1 MSERRT
7 FFADV
12 LLPVPI
18 HQVFTYRVP
27 FELNDSLA
35 FGLRVIVPFGKSK
48 LVTGIVTEI
57 HERIPEVY
65 QAKYIEYVLDEY
77 PIITKK
83 QFQFWSWISQYY
95 MAPLGDVMNAS
106 LPANFKLSSES
117 KIVLHP
123 DFENNQSLDEREQV
137 IVDSLHANEQMDL
150 KEISALLGIKTI
162 QPLIKKLIDKKVVL
176 SMEALN
182 ERFTPK
188 TVLCYTLTE
197 TFLDDTLLTS
207 FISGLE
213 RKSSAA
219 KQIEALL
226 MVMREG
232 NYPNNNIQPVVK
244 KTLLDNGISLSAL
257 QTLEKNG
264 VLESLRIEVSRL
276 KGFGQDVKEK
286 KELTQAQKDA
296 LQKVKESQEK
306 NIVTLLHG
314 VTGSGKTELYVELIE
329 EQLAKGKQ
337 VLFLIPE
344 IALTTQLIDRLSAYF
359 GEQIGVYH
367 SKFNQN
373 ERVEIWNT
381 VLANDPT
388 KFRLIIGAR
397 SSIFLPFQELGLI
410 IVDEEHE
417 NTFKQ
422 TDPSPRYNARDAS
435 IVLAHIHNAKVLLGT
450 ATPSIESYFNAKS
463 GKYGLVELSERYLG
477 LQMPEILC
485 ANLRLE
491 KKNQS
496 MQSHFSGLLLGNI
509 QEALARDEQVILFQN
524 RRGYT
529 PMWSCEVCAWTP
541 RCKNCDVSLTYH
553 KQTNSLK
560 CHYCS
565 HISPPVGSCAACGS
579 NRLKMVGFGTEKIED
594 ELSLLLPNVVIQRLD
609 LDSTRSK
616 NAYETILNEF
626 ENRQIHVL
634 VGTQMITK
642 GLDFDNVGLVG
653 VLDADMLLNRPDY
666 RAFERAFQLMV
677 QVAGRAGRK
686 NKKGKVIIQT
696 SNPDHWVLERVKEHD
711 FKGFYETEIQER
723 KLFFYPPYYKI
734 IDLTLRNT
742 DELKL
747 NAASQNLVDKLRPV
761 FKERVIGPEF
771 PLIKRI
777 QNFYIK
783 EIKIKIEKDA
793 PERKVKQKIQEI
805 IDLFYAEPSNKSTR
819 LSIDVDSY

>member
-1 MSERRT
+1 MSERKT
-7 FFADV
+7 FFADI

-18 HQVFTYRVP
+18 HQVFTYRIP
-27 FELNDSLA
+27 FELNDQLQ
-35 FGLRVIVPFGKSK
+35 FGVRVIVPFGRSK
-48 LVTGIVTEI
+48 LLTGIVIEI
-57 HERIPEVY
+57 HERIPEAY
-65 QAKYIEYVLDEY
+65 QAKFIEHVLDEF
-77 PIITKK
+77 PIVTAK
-83 QFQFWSWISQYY
+83 QFQFWKWISSYY

-117 KIVLHP
+117 KVVLHP
-123 DFENNQSLDEREQV
+123 DFENDQQLDEREQI
-137 IVDSLHANEQMDL
+137 IVDSLHANDQMDL
-150 KEISALLGIKTI
+150 KELSAVLGIKTI
-162 QPLIKKLIDKKVVL
+162 QPVIKKMIEKRIIL
-176 SMEALN
+176 SIEALN

-188 TVLCYTLTE
+188 SIVCYTLTD
-197 TFLDDTLLTS
+197 TFTDNELLTS

-213 RKSSAA
+213 SKASSRK
-219 KQIEALL
+219 QLEALL
-226 MVMREG
+226 TVLSDGKYQG
-232 NYPNNNIQPVVK
+232 NSMQPVARKELVEK
-244 KTLLDNGISLSAL
+244 GVSLSAL
-257 QTLEKNG
+257 QTLERNG
-264 VLESLRIEVSRL
+264 ILETQRIEVSRL
-276 KGFGQDVKEK
+276 NAANFELKEK
-286 KELTQAQKDA
+286 KSLTPAQQKA
-296 LQKVKESQEK
+296 LEEVRECQKTH
-306 NIVTLLHG
+306 IVTLLHG

-329 EQLAKGKQ
+329 EQLTQGKQ

-344 IALTTQLIDRLSAYF
+344 IALTTQLIERLSAYF

-381 VLANDPT
+381 VLANDPN

-397 SSIFLPFQELGLI
+397 SSVFLPYQDLGLI

-422 TDPSPRYNARDAS
+422 MDPSPRYNARDAA
-435 IVLAHIHNAKVLLGT
+435 IVLGHLHKAKVLLGT
-450 ATPSIESYFNAKS
+450 ATPSIESYTNALD

-477 LQMPEILC
+477 LQMPEIFC
-485 ANLRLE
+485 ANIRTE
-491 KKNQS
+491 KKNKS
-496 MQSHFSGLLLGNI
+496 MHSHFSSQLMDGIN
-509 QEALARDEQVILFQN
+509 EALNAGEQVILFQN

-541 RCKNCDVSLTYH
+541 RCKNCDVSMTYH
-553 KQTNSLK
+553 KHTNSLK
-560 CHYCS
+560 CHYCG
-565 HISPPVGSCAACGS
+565 HISAPVGSCGACGS

-594 ELSLLLPNVVIQRLD
+594 ELSLFLPNTVIKRLD

-616 NAYETILNEF
+616 NAYETIIHDF
-626 ENRQIHVL
+626 ENRQIHIL

-653 VLDADMLLNRPDY
+653 ILDADMLLNRPDY

-696 SNPDHWVLERVKEHD
+696 SNPDQWVLGRVMEHD

-723 KLFFYPPYYKI
+723 KLFFYPPYYKMI
-734 IDLTLRNT
+734 HLTLRNT
-742 DELKL
+742 DERKL
-747 NAASQNLVDKLRPV
+747 NAAAQNLTDKLRLV
-761 FKERVIGPEF
+761 FKERVVGPEF

-777 QNFYIK
+777 QNFFIK

-793 PERKVKQKIQEI
+793 SDRKVKEKIQEM
-805 IDLFYAEPSNKSTR
+805 IDLFYAEADNKSSR
-819 LSIDVDSY
+819 LSIDVDPY

>member
-1 MSERRT
+1 MSERKT
-7 FFADV
+7 FFADI

-18 HQVFTYRVP
+18 HQVFTYRIP
-27 FELNDSLA
+27 FELNDQLQ
-35 FGLRVIVPFGKSK
+35 FGVRVIVPFGRSK
-48 LVTGIVTEI
+48 LLTGIVTEI
-57 HERIPEVY
+57 HERVPEAY
-65 QAKYIEYVLDEY
+65 QAKFIEHVLDEF
-77 PIITKK
+77 PIVTAK
-83 QFQFWSWISQYY
+83 QFQFWKWISSYY

-117 KIVLHP
+117 KVVLHP
-123 DFENNQSLDEREQV
+123 DFENDQQLDEREQI
-137 IVDSLHANEQMDL
+137 IVDSLHTNDQMDL
-150 KEISALLGIKTI
+150 KELSAVLGIKTI
-162 QPLIKKLIDKKVVL
+162 QPVIKKMIEKRIIL
-176 SMEALN
+176 SIEALN

-188 TVLCYTLTE
+188 SIVCYTLTD
-197 TFLDDTLLTS
+197 TFADNELLTS

-213 RKSSAA
+213 SKASSRK
-219 KQIEALL
+219 QLEALL
-226 MVMREG
+226 TVLSDGKYQG
-232 NYPNNNIQPVVK
+232 NSMQPVARKELVEK
-244 KTLLDNGISLSAL
+244 GVSLSAL
-257 QTLEKNG
+257 QTLERNG
-264 VLESLRIEVSRL
+264 ILETQRIEVSRL
-276 KGFGQDVKEK
+276 NAANFELKEK
-286 KELTQAQKDA
+286 KSLTPAQQKA
-296 LQKVKESQEK
+296 LEEVRECQKTH
-306 NIVTLLHG
+306 IVTLLHG

-329 EQLAKGKQ
+329 EQLTQGKQ

-344 IALTTQLIDRLSAYF
+344 IALTTQLIERLSAYF

-381 VLANDPT
+381 VLANDPN

-397 SSIFLPFQELGLI
+397 SSVFLPYQELGLI

-422 TDPSPRYNARDAS
+422 MDPSPRYNARDAA
-435 IVLAHIHNAKVLLGT
+435 IVLGHLHKAKVLLGT
-450 ATPSIESYFNAKS
+450 ATPSIESYTNALD

-477 LQMPEILC
+477 LQMPEIFC
-485 ANLRLE
+485 ANIRTE
-491 KKNQS
+491 KKNKS
-496 MQSHFSGLLLGNI
+496 MHSHFSSQLMDGIN
-509 QEALARDEQVILFQN
+509 EALNAGEQVILFQN

-541 RCKNCDVSLTYH
+541 RCKNCDVSMTYH
-553 KQTNSLK
+553 KHTNSLK
-560 CHYCS
+560 CHYCG
-565 HISPPVGSCAACGS
+565 HISAPVGSCGACGS

-594 ELSLLLPNVVIQRLD
+594 ELSLFLPNTVIKRLD

-616 NAYETILNEF
+616 NAYETIIHDF
-626 ENRQIHVL
+626 ENRQIHIL

-653 VLDADMLLNRPDY
+653 ILDADMLLNRPDY

-696 SNPDHWVLERVKEHD
+696 SNPDQWVLGRVMEHD

-723 KLFFYPPYYKI
+723 KLFFYPPYYKMI
-734 IDLTLRNT
+734 HLTLRNT
-742 DELKL
+742 DERKL
-747 NAASQNLVDKLRPV
+747 NAAAQNLTDKLRLV
-761 FKERVIGPEF
+761 FKERVVGPEF

-777 QNFYIK
+777 QNFFIK

-793 PERKVKQKIQEI
+793 SDRKVKEKIQEM
-805 IDLFYAEPSNKSTR
+805 IDLFYAEADNKSSR
-819 LSIDVDSY
+819 LSIDVDPY

>member
-1 MSERRT
+1 MSERKT

-57 HERIPEVY
+57 HERIPEAY

-213 RKSSAA
+213 RKSSSA
-219 KQIEALL
+219 KQIDALL

-232 NYPNNNIQPVVK
+232 NYQNNQIQPVLK

-276 KGFGQDVKEK
+276 KGFSQDVKEK
-286 KELTQAQKDA
+286 KELTHAQKDA

-435 IVLAHIHNAKVLLGT
+435 IVLAHLHNAKVLLGT

-485 ANLRLE
+485 ANLRSE

-747 NAASQNLVDKLRPV
+747 NAAAQNLVDKLRPV

-793 PERKVKQKIQEI
+793 PERKVKEKIQEI

>member
-232 NYPNNNIQPVVK
+232 NYQNNNIQPVVK

-485 ANLRLE
+485 ANLRSE

-626 ENRQIHVL
+626 ENRQINIL

>member
-1 MSERRT
+1 MSERKT

-18 HQVFTYRVP
+18 HQVFTYRIP
-27 FELNDSLA
+27 FELNDELK
-35 FGLRVIVPFGKSK
+35 FGLRVVVPFGKSK
-48 LVTGIVTEI
+48 LVTGIVTEV
-57 HERIPEVY
+57 HERIPTAY
-65 QAKYIEYVLDEY
+65 QAKYIEYVLDEL

-95 MAPLGDVMNAS
+95 MSPLGDVMNAS

-123 DFENNQSLDEREQV
+123 DFENNLELDEREQLV
-137 IVDSLHANEQMDL
+137 VDSLHANDQMDL
-150 KEISALLGIKTI
+150 KQLSALLGIKTI
-162 QPLIKKLIDKKVVL
+162 QPLIKKMIDKRIVL
-176 SMEALN
+176 SFEALN
-182 ERFTPK
+182 ERFSPK

-197 TFLDDTLLTS
+197 TFLDGSLLAT
-207 FISGLE
+207 FLADLE
-213 RKSSAA
+213 RKSTA
-219 KQIEALL
+219 KKQVDALL
-226 MVMREG
+226 MLFIEG
-232 NYPNNNIQPVVK
+232 NYRGNQIQPVLK
-244 KTLLDNGISLSAL
+244 KTLIDQGVSLSAL

-264 VLESLRIEVSRL
+264 VIESVRIEVSRL
-276 KGFGQDVKEK
+276 KGFGQEVKEK
-286 KELTQAQKDA
+286 KSLTQAQLDA
-296 LQKVKESQEK
+296 LQKIKESQEK
-306 NIVTLLHG
+306 HIVTLLHG

-359 GEQIGVYH
+359 GDQIGVYH

-417 NTFKQ
+417 ITFKQ
-422 TDPSPRYNARDAS
+422 TDPSPRYNARDGS
-435 IVLAHIHNAKVLLGT
+435 IVLAHFHNAKVLLGT

-463 GKYGLVELSERYLG
+463 EKYGLVELSERYLG
-477 LQMPEILC
+477 MQMPEILC
-485 ANLRLE
+485 ANLRSE
-491 KKNQS
+491 KRNQS
-496 MQSHFSGLLLGNI
+496 MQSHFSGLLMENI
-509 QEALARDEQVILFQN
+509 KEALSRNEQVILFQN

-553 KQTNSLK
+553 KQTNTLK

-565 HISPPVGSCAACGS
+565 HITPPVGSCSACGS

-616 NAYETILNEF
+616 NAYETILTEF
-626 ENRQIHVL
+626 ENRQINIL

-711 FKGFYETEIQER
+711 FKGFYDTEIQER
-723 KLFFYPPYYKI
+723 QMFFYPPYYKI

-742 DELKL
+742 DEIKL
-747 NAASQNLVDKLRPV
+747 NSAAQNLVDKLRPV
-761 FKERVIGPEF
+761 FKERVVGPEF
-771 PLIKRI
+771 PIIKRI

-793 PERKVKQKIQEI
+793 PERKVKEKLQEI

>member
-1 MSERRT
+1 MSERKT

-57 HERIPEVY
+57 HERIPEAY

-213 RKSSAA
+213 RKSSSA
-219 KQIEALL
+219 KQIDALL

-232 NYPNNNIQPVVK
+232 NYQNNHIQPVLK

-286 KELTQAQKDA
+286 KELTQAQKVA
-296 LQKVKESQEK
+296 LQNVKESQEK

-435 IVLAHIHNAKVLLGT
+435 IVLAHLHNAKVLLGT

-485 ANLRLE
+485 ANLRSE

-594 ELSLLLPNVVIQRLD
+594 ELSLLLPDVVIQRLD

-616 NAYETILNEF
+616 NAYESILNEF
-626 ENRQIHVL
+626 ENRQINIL

-747 NAASQNLVDKLRPV
+747 NAAAQNLVDKLRPV

>member
-1 MSERRT
+1 MTERKT

-18 HQVFTYRVP
+18 HQVFTYRIP
-27 FELNDSLA
+27 FELNDSIS

-48 LVTGIVTEI
+48 LLTGIVTEV
-57 HERIPEVY
+57 HERIPEAY

-83 QFQFWSWISQYY
+83 QFQFWTWISNYY

-117 KIVLHP
+117 KIVIHP
-123 DFENNQSLDEREQV
+123 DFENNQMLDEREQL

-150 KEISALLGIKTI
+150 KELSALLGIKTI
-162 QPLIKKLIDKKVVL
+162 QPLIKKLIDKRIVL
-176 SMEALN
+176 SFEALN
-182 ERFTPK
+182 ERFSPK
-188 TVLCYTLTE
+188 TVLCYSLTE
-197 TFLDDTLLTS
+197 TFQDGSLLTS
-207 FISGLE
+207 FIADLE
-213 RKSSAA
+213 RKATA
-219 KQIEALL
+219 KKQVDALMML
-226 MVMREG
+226 LKEG
-232 NYPNNNIQPVVK
+232 NYRENVIQPVLK
-244 KTLLDNGISLSAL
+244 KTLVDLGVSLSAL

-264 VLESLRIEVSRL
+264 VIESMRLEVSRL
-276 KGFGQDVKEK
+276 KGFGQESKAK

-296 LQKVKESQEK
+296 LEKVKESQNK

-329 EQLAKGKQ
+329 EQLTKGMQ

-435 IVLAHIHNAKVLLGT
+435 IVLAHLHSAKVLLGT

-485 ANLRLE
+485 ANIRSE

-496 MQSHFSGLLLGNI
+496 MQSHFSGLLMESI
-509 QEALARDEQVILFQN
+509 KEALGRDEQVILFQN

-553 KQTNSLK
+553 KQTNTLK
-560 CHYCS
+560 CHYCG
-565 HISPPVGSCAACGS
+565 HISPPVGSCGACGS

-626 ENRQIHVL
+626 ENRQINIL

-686 NKKGKVIIQT
+686 NRKGKVIIQT

-742 DELKL
+742 DEFKL
-747 NAASQNLVDKLRPV
+747 NSAAQNLVDKLRPI
-761 FKERVIGPEF
+761 FKERIVGPEF
-771 PLIKRI
+771 PIIKRI

-793 PERKVKQKIQEI
+793 PEKKVKQKIQEI
-805 IDLFYAEPSNKSTR
+805 IDLFYSEPSNKSTR

>member
-1 MSERRT
+1 MSERKT
-7 FFADV
+7 FFADI

-18 HQVFTYRVP
+18 HQVFTYRIP
-27 FELNDSLA
+27 FELNNQLQ
-35 FGLRVIVPFGKSK
+35 FGVRVIVPFGRSK
-48 LVTGIVTEI
+48 LLTGIVTEI
-57 HERIPEVY
+57 HERVPEAY
-65 QAKYIEYVLDEY
+65 QAKFIEHVLDEF
-77 PIITKK
+77 PIVTTK
-83 QFQFWSWISQYY
+83 QFQFWKWISSYY

-117 KIVLHP
+117 KVVLHP
-123 DFENNQSLDEREQV
+123 DFENDQQLDEREQI
-137 IVDSLHANEQMDL
+137 IVDSLRTNDQMDL
-150 KEISALLGIKTI
+150 KELSAVLGIKTI
-162 QPLIKKLIDKKVVL
+162 QPVIKKMIEKRIIL
-176 SMEALN
+176 SIEALN

-188 TVLCYTLTE
+188 SIVCYNLTD
-197 TFLDDTLLTS
+197 TFTDNELLTS

-213 RKSSAA
+213 SKASSRK
-219 KQIEALL
+219 QLEALL
-226 MVMREG
+226 TVLSDGKYQG
-232 NYPNNNIQPVVK
+232 NSMTPVARKELVEK
-244 KTLLDNGISLSAL
+244 GVSLSAL
-257 QTLEKNG
+257 QTLERNG
-264 VLESLRIEVSRL
+264 IIETQRIEVSRL
-276 KGFGQDVKEK
+276 NAANFELKQK
-286 KELTQAQKDA
+286 KSLTPAQQKA
-296 LQKVKESQEK
+296 LEEVRECQKT

-329 EQLAKGKQ
+329 EQLANGKQ
-337 VLFLIPE
+337 ILYLIPE
-344 IALTTQLIDRLSAYF
+344 IALTTQLIERLSAYF

-381 VLANDPT
+381 VLANDPN

-397 SSIFLPFQELGLI
+397 SSVFLPYQELGLI

-422 TDPSPRYNARDAS
+422 MDPSPRYNARDAA
-435 IVLAHIHNAKVLLGT
+435 IVLGHLHKAKVLLGT
-450 ATPSIESYFNAKS
+450 ATPSIESYTNALD

-477 LQMPEILC
+477 LQMPEIFC
-485 ANLRLE
+485 ANIRTE
-491 KKNQS
+491 KKNKS
-496 MQSHFSGLLLGNI
+496 MHSHFSSQLMDVIN
-509 QEALARDEQVILFQN
+509 EALNAGEQVILFQN

-541 RCKNCDVSLTYH
+541 RCKNCDVSMTYH
-553 KQTNSLK
+553 KHTNSLK
-560 CHYCS
+560 CHYCG
-565 HISPPVGSCAACGS
+565 HISAPVGSCGACGS

-594 ELSLLLPNVVIQRLD
+594 ELSLFLPNTVIKRLD

-616 NAYETILNEF
+616 NAYETIIHDF
-626 ENRQIHVL
+626 ENRQIHIL

-653 VLDADMLLNRPDY
+653 ILDADMLLNRPDY

-696 SNPDHWVLERVKEHD
+696 SNPDQWVLGRVMEHD

-723 KLFFYPPYYKI
+723 KLFFYPPYYKMI
-734 IDLTLRNT
+734 HLTLRNT
-742 DELKL
+742 DERKL
-747 NAASQNLVDKLRPV
+747 NAAAQNLTDKLRLV
-761 FKERVIGPEF
+761 FKERVVGPEF

-777 QNFYIK
+777 QNFFIK

-793 PERKVKQKIQEI
+793 SDRKVKEKIQEM
-805 IDLFYAEPSNKSTR
+805 IDLFYAEADNKSSR
-819 LSIDVDSY
+819 LSIDVDPY

>member
-57 HERIPEVY
+57 HERIPEAY

-232 NYPNNNIQPVVK
+232 NYQNNNIQPVVK

>member
-1 MSERRT
+1 MSERKT

-57 HERIPEVY
+57 HERIPEAY

-213 RKSSAA
+213 RKSSSA

-232 NYPNNNIQPVVK
+232 NYQNNHIQPVLK
-244 KTLLDNGISLSAL
+244 KILLDNGISLSAL

-286 KELTQAQKDA
+286 KELTHAQKEA

-435 IVLAHIHNAKVLLGT
+435 IVLAHLHNAKVLLGT

-485 ANLRLE
+485 ANLRSE

-616 NAYETILNEF
+616 NAYESILNDF
-626 ENRQIHVL
+626 ENRQINIL

-747 NAASQNLVDKLRPV
+747 NAAAQNLVDKLRPV

-805 IDLFYAEPSNKSTR
+805 IDLFYAEPTNKSTR

>member
-1 MSERRT
+1 MSERKT

-18 HQVFTYRVP
+18 HQVFTYRIP
-27 FELNDSLA
+27 FELNDELK
-35 FGLRVIVPFGKSK
+35 FGLRVVVPFGKSK
-48 LVTGIVTEI
+48 LVTGIVTEV
-57 HERIPEVY
+57 HERIPTAY
-65 QAKYIEYVLDEY
+65 QAKYIEYVLDEL

-95 MAPLGDVMNAS
+95 MSPLGDVMNAS

-123 DFENNQSLDEREQV
+123 DFENNLELDEREQLV
-137 IVDSLHANEQMDL
+137 VDSLHANDQMDL
-150 KEISALLGIKTI
+150 KQLSALLGIKTI
-162 QPLIKKLIDKKVVL
+162 QPLIKKMIDKRIVL
-176 SMEALN
+176 SFEALN
-182 ERFTPK
+182 ERFSPK

-197 TFLDDTLLTS
+197 TFLDGSLLAT
-207 FISGLE
+207 FLADLE
-213 RKSSAA
+213 RKSTA
-219 KQIEALL
+219 KKQVDALL
-226 MVMREG
+226 MLFKEG
-232 NYPNNNIQPVVK
+232 NYRGNQIQPVLK
-244 KTLLDNGISLSAL
+244 KTLIDQGVSLSAL

-264 VLESLRIEVSRL
+264 VIESVRIEVSRL
-276 KGFGQDVKEK
+276 KGFGQEVKEK
-286 KELTQAQKDA
+286 KSLTQAQLDA
-296 LQKVKESQEK
+296 LQKIKESQEK
-306 NIVTLLHG
+306 HIVTLLHG

-359 GEQIGVYH
+359 GDQIGVYH

-435 IVLAHIHNAKVLLGT
+435 IVLAHLHNAKVLLGT

-463 GKYGLVELSERYLG
+463 EKYGLVELSERYLG
-477 LQMPEILC
+477 MQMPEILC
-485 ANLRLE
+485 ANLRSE
-491 KKNQS
+491 KRNQS
-496 MQSHFSGLLLGNI
+496 MQSHFSGLLMENI
-509 QEALARDEQVILFQN
+509 KEALSRNEQVILFQN

-553 KQTNSLK
+553 KQTNTLK

-565 HISPPVGSCAACGS
+565 HITPPVGSCGACGS

-594 ELSLLLPNVVIQRLD
+594 ELSLLLPNVIIQRLD

-616 NAYETILNEF
+616 NAYETILTEF
-626 ENRQIHVL
+626 ENRQINIL

-711 FKGFYETEIQER
+711 FKGFYDTEIQER
-723 KLFFYPPYYKI
+723 QMFFYPPYYKI
-734 IDLTLRNT
+734 IDLTLRNI
-742 DELKL
+742 DEIKL
-747 NAASQNLVDKLRPV
+747 NSAAQNLVDKLRPV
-761 FKERVIGPEF
+761 FKERVVGPEF
-771 PLIKRI
+771 PIIKRI

-793 PERKVKQKIQEI
+793 PERKVKEKLQEI

>member
-1 MSERRT
+1 MTERKT

-18 HQVFTYRVP
+18 HQVFTYRIP
-27 FELNDSLA
+27 FELNDSIL

-48 LVTGIVTEI
+48 LLTGIVTEV
-57 HERIPEVY
+57 HERIPEAY

-83 QFQFWSWISQYY
+83 QFQFWTWISNYY

-117 KIVLHP
+117 KIVIHP
-123 DFENNQSLDEREQV
+123 DFENNQMLDEREQL

-150 KEISALLGIKTI
+150 KELSALLGIKTI
-162 QPLIKKLIDKKVVL
+162 QPLIKKLIDKRIVL
-176 SMEALN
+176 SFEALN
-182 ERFTPK
+182 ERFSPK
-188 TVLCYTLTE
+188 TVLCYSLTE
-197 TFLDDTLLTS
+197 TFQDGSLLTN
-207 FISGLE
+207 FISDLE
-213 RKSSAA
+213 RKATA
-219 KQIEALL
+219 KKQVDALMML
-226 MVMREG
+226 LKEG
-232 NYPNNNIQPVVK
+232 NYRENVIQPVLK
-244 KTLLDNGISLSAL
+244 KTLVDLGVSLSAL

-264 VLESLRIEVSRL
+264 VIESMRLEVSRL
-276 KGFGQDVKEK
+276 KGFGQESKAK
-286 KELTQAQKDA
+286 KELTRAQKDA
-296 LQKVKESQEK
+296 LEIVKESQNK

-329 EQLAKGKQ
+329 EQLTKGKQ

-435 IVLAHIHNAKVLLGT
+435 IVLAHLHSAKVLLGT

-485 ANLRLE
+485 ANIRSE

-496 MQSHFSGLLLGNI
+496 MQSHFSGLLMESI
-509 QEALARDEQVILFQN
+509 KEALGRDEQVILFQN

-553 KQTNSLK
+553 KQTNTLK
-560 CHYCS
+560 CHYCG
-565 HISPPVGSCAACGS
+565 HISPPVGSCGACGS

-626 ENRQIHVL
+626 ENRQINIL

-742 DELKL
+742 DEFKL
-747 NAASQNLVDKLRPV
+747 NSAAQNLVDKLRPI
-761 FKERVIGPEF
+761 FKERIVGPEF
-771 PLIKRI
+771 PIIKRI

-793 PERKVKQKIQEI
+793 PEKKVKQKIQEI
-805 IDLFYAEPSNKSTR
+805 IDLFYSEPSNKSTR

>member
-1 MSERRT
+1 MSERKT

-27 FELNDSLA
+27 FELNESLA

-57 HERIPEVY
+57 HERIPEAY

-232 NYPNNNIQPVVK
+232 NYQNNNIQPVVK
-244 KTLLDNGISLSAL
+244 KTLLDNSISLSAL

-397 SSIFLPFQELGLI
+397 SSIFLPYQELGLI

-435 IVLAHIHNAKVLLGT
+435 IVLAHLHNAKVLLGT

-485 ANLRLE
+485 ANLRSE

-496 MQSHFSGLLLGNI
+496 MQSHFSGLLMENI
-509 QEALARDEQVILFQN
+509 QEALSRDEQVILFQN

-616 NAYETILNEF
+616 NAYESILNEF
-626 ENRQIHVL
+626 ENRQINIL

-747 NAASQNLVDKLRPV
+747 NVAAQNLVDKLRPV

>member
-1 MSERRT
+1 MTERKT

-18 HQVFTYRVP
+18 HQVFTYRIP
-27 FELNDSLA
+27 FELNDSIS

-48 LVTGIVTEI
+48 LLTGIVTEV
-57 HERIPEVY
+57 HERIPEGY

-83 QFQFWSWISQYY
+83 QFQFWTWISNYY

-117 KIVLHP
+117 KIVIHP
-123 DFENNQSLDEREQV
+123 DFENNQMLDEREQL

-150 KEISALLGIKTI
+150 KELSALLGIKTI
-162 QPLIKKLIDKKVVL
+162 QPLIKKLIDKRIVL
-176 SMEALN
+176 SFEALN
-182 ERFTPK
+182 ERFSPK
-188 TVLCYTLTE
+188 TVLCYSLTE
-197 TFLDDTLLTS
+197 TFQDGSLLTS
-207 FISGLE
+207 FIADLE
-213 RKSSAA
+213 RKATA
-219 KQIEALL
+219 KKQVDALMML
-226 MVMREG
+226 LKEG
-232 NYPNNNIQPVVK
+232 NYRENVIQPVLK
-244 KTLLDNGISLSAL
+244 KTLVDLGVSLSAL

-264 VLESLRIEVSRL
+264 VIESMRLEVSRL
-276 KGFGQDVKEK
+276 KGFGQESKAK
-286 KELTQAQKDA
+286 KELTRAQKDA
-296 LQKVKESQEK
+296 LEIVKESQNK

-329 EQLAKGKQ
+329 EQLTKGKQ

-422 TDPSPRYNARDAS
+422 IDPSPRYNARDAS
-435 IVLAHIHNAKVLLGT
+435 IVLAHLHSAKVLLGT

-485 ANLRLE
+485 ANIRSE

-496 MQSHFSGLLLGNI
+496 MQSHFSGLLMESI
-509 QEALARDEQVILFQN
+509 KEALGRDEQVILFQN

-553 KQTNSLK
+553 KQTNTLK
-560 CHYCS
+560 CHYCG
-565 HISPPVGSCAACGS
+565 HISPPVGSCGACGS

-742 DELKL
+742 DEFKL
-747 NAASQNLVDKLRPV
+747 NSAAQNLVDKLRPI
-761 FKERVIGPEF
+761 FKERIVGPEF
-771 PLIKRI
+771 PIIKRI

-793 PERKVKQKIQEI
+793 PEKKVKQKIQEI
-805 IDLFYAEPSNKSTR
+805 IDLFYSEPSNKSTR

>member
-1 MSERRT
+1 MSERKT
-7 FFADV
+7 FFADI

-18 HQVFTYRVP
+18 HQVFTYRIP
-27 FELNDSLA
+27 FELNDQLQ
-35 FGLRVIVPFGKSK
+35 FGVRVIVPFGRSK
-48 LVTGIVTEI
+48 LLTGIVTEI
-57 HERIPEVY
+57 HERIPEAY
-65 QAKYIEYVLDEY
+65 QAKFIEHVLDEF
-77 PIITKK
+77 PIVTAK
-83 QFQFWSWISQYY
+83 QFQFWKWISSYY

-117 KIVLHP
+117 KVVLHP
-123 DFENNQSLDEREQV
+123 DFENDQQLDEREQI
-137 IVDSLHANEQMDL
+137 IVDSLHANDQMDL
-150 KEISALLGIKTI
+150 KELSAVLGIKTI
-162 QPLIKKLIDKKVVL
+162 QPVIKKMIEKRIIL
-176 SMEALN
+176 SIEALN

-188 TVLCYTLTE
+188 SIVCYTLTD
-197 TFLDDTLLTS
+197 TFTDNELLTS

-213 RKSSAA
+213 SKASSRK
-219 KQIEALL
+219 QLEALL
-226 MVMREG
+226 TVLSDGKYHG
-232 NYPNNNIQPVVK
+232 NSMQPVARKELVEK
-244 KTLLDNGISLSAL
+244 GVSLSAL
-257 QTLEKNG
+257 QTLERNG
-264 VLESLRIEVSRL
+264 IIETQRIEVSRL
-276 KGFGQDVKEK
+276 NAANFELKQK
-286 KELTQAQKDA
+286 KSLTPAQQKA
-296 LQKVKESQEK
+296 LEEVRECQKT

-329 EQLAKGKQ
+329 EQLANGKQ
-337 VLFLIPE
+337 ILYLIPE
-344 IALTTQLIDRLSAYF
+344 IALTTQLIERLSAYF

-381 VLANDPT
+381 VLANDPN

-397 SSIFLPFQELGLI
+397 SSVFLPYQDLGLI

-422 TDPSPRYNARDAS
+422 MDPSPRYNASDAA
-435 IVLAHIHNAKVLLGT
+435 IVLGHLHKAKVLLGT
-450 ATPSIESYFNAKS
+450 ATPSIESYTNALD

-477 LQMPEILC
+477 LQMPEIFC
-485 ANLRLE
+485 ANIRTE
-491 KKNQS
+491 KKNKS
-496 MQSHFSGLLLGNI
+496 MHSHFSSQLMDGIN
-509 QEALARDEQVILFQN
+509 EALNAGEQVILFQN

-541 RCKNCDVSLTYH
+541 RCKNCDVSMTYH
-553 KQTNSLK
+553 KHTNSLK
-560 CHYCS
+560 CHYCGHVS
-565 HISPPVGSCAACGS
+565 APVGSCGACGS

-594 ELSLLLPNVVIQRLD
+594 ELSLFLPNTVIKRLD

-616 NAYETILNEF
+616 NAYETIIHDF

-653 VLDADMLLNRPDY
+653 ILDADMLLNRPDY

-696 SNPDHWVLERVKEHD
+696 SNPDQWVLGRVMEHD

-723 KLFFYPPYYKI
+723 KLFFYPPYYKMI
-734 IDLTLRNT
+734 HLTLRNT
-742 DELKL
+742 DERKL
-747 NAASQNLVDKLRPV
+747 NAAAQNLTDKLRLV
-761 FKERVIGPEF
+761 FKERVVGPEF

-777 QNFYIK
+777 QNFFIK

-793 PERKVKQKIQEI
+793 SDRKVKEKIQEM
-805 IDLFYAEPSNKSTR
+805 IDLFYAEADNKSSR
-819 LSIDVDSY
+819 LSIDVDPY

>member
-1 MSERRT
+1 MSERKT

-48 LVTGIVTEI
+48 LLTGIVTEV
-57 HERIPEVY
+57 HERIPETY
-65 QAKYIEYVLDEY
+65 QAKYIEHVLDEF
-77 PIITKK
+77 PIITTK
-83 QFQFWSWISQYY
+83 QFQFWRWISQYY

-123 DFENNQSLDEREQV
+123 DIEINQTLDEREQLV
-137 IVDSLHANEQMDL
+137 VDSLHANEQMDL

-176 SMEALN
+176 SIEALN
-182 ERFTPK
+182 ERYTPK
-188 TVLCYTLTE
+188 TVLCYTLTN
-197 TFLDDTLLTS
+197 TFLDDSLLTS
-207 FISGLE
+207 FIGGLE

-219 KQIEALL
+219 KQIDALL

-232 NYPNNNIQPVVK
+232 NYHNNHIQPVSK
-244 KTLLDNGISLSAL
+244 KILLDNGISLSAL
-257 QTLEKNG
+257 HTLEKNG
-264 VLESLRIEVSRL
+264 VLETHRIEVSRL
-276 KGFGQDVKEK
+276 KGFGEEQKEK
-286 KELTQAQKDA
+286 KELSIAQKVA
-296 LQKVKESQEK
+296 LDGIRLSFDSKK
-306 NIVTLLHG
+306 VTLLHG

-329 EQLAKGKQ
+329 EQLSKGKQ

-344 IALTTQLIDRLSAYF
+344 IALTTQLIERLSAFF
-359 GEQIGVYH
+359 GQQIGVYH

-381 VLANDPT
+381 VLANDPS

-435 IVLAHIHNAKVLLGT
+435 IVLAHLHNAKVLLGT
-450 ATPSIESYFNAKS
+450 ATPSIESYFNAKAE
-463 GKYGLVELSERYLG
+463 KYGLVELNERFMG
-477 LQMPEILC
+477 MQMPEILC
-485 ANLRLE
+485 ANLRAE

-496 MQSHFSGLLLGNI
+496 MQSHFSGLLLKNI
-509 QEALARDEQVILFQN
+509 QDTLSMGEQVILFQN

-529 PMWSCEVCAWTP
+529 PMWSCEICAWTP

-579 NRLKMVGFGTEKIED
+579 NRLKMIGFGTEKIED
-594 ELSLLLPNVVIQRLD
+594 ELSLLLPNVVIKRLD

-616 NAYETILNEF
+616 NAYESILNDF
-626 ENRQIHVL
+626 ENRQIHIL

-666 RAFERAFQLMV
+666 RAFERAFQLIV

-686 NKKGKVIIQT
+686 HKKGRVIIQT

-711 FKGFYETEIQER
+711 FKGFYETEVQER
-723 KLFFYPPYYKI
+723 QSFFYPPYYKI
-734 IDLTLRNT
+734 IDLSLRNT

-747 NAASQNLVDKLRPV
+747 NASAQNLADKLRPV
-761 FKERVIGPEF
+761 FKERIIGPEF
-771 PLIKRI
+771 PVIKRI

-805 IDLFYAEPSNKSTR
+805 IDLFYSEPSNKSTR

>member
-1 MSERRT
+1 
-7 FFADV
+7 
-12 LLPVPI
+12 
-18 HQVFTYRVP
+18 
-27 FELNDSLA
+27 
-35 FGLRVIVPFGKSK
+35 
-48 LVTGIVTEI
+48 
-57 HERIPEVY
+57 
-65 QAKYIEYVLDEY
+65 
-77 PIITKK
+77 
-83 QFQFWSWISQYY
+83 
-95 MAPLGDVMNAS
+95 
-106 LPANFKLSSES
+106 
-117 KIVLHP
+117 
-123 DFENNQSLDEREQV
+123 
-137 IVDSLHANEQMDL
+137 
-150 KEISALLGIKTI
+150 
-162 QPLIKKLIDKKVVL
+162 
-176 SMEALN
+176 
-182 ERFTPK
+182 
-188 TVLCYTLTE
+188 
-197 TFLDDTLLTS
+197 
-207 FISGLE
+207 
-213 RKSSAA
+213 
-219 KQIEALL
+219 
-226 MVMREG
+226 
-232 NYPNNNIQPVVK
+232 
-244 KTLLDNGISLSAL
+244 
-257 QTLEKNG
+257 
-264 VLESLRIEVSRL
+264 
-276 KGFGQDVKEK
+276 
-286 KELTQAQKDA
+286 
-296 LQKVKESQEK
+296 
-306 NIVTLLHG
+306 
-314 VTGSGKTELYVELIE
+314 
-329 EQLAKGKQ
+329 
-337 VLFLIPE
+337 
-344 IALTTQLIDRLSAYF
+344 
-359 GEQIGVYH
+359 
-367 SKFNQN
+367 
-373 ERVEIWNT
+373 
-381 VLANDPT
+381 
-388 KFRLIIGAR
+388 
-397 SSIFLPFQELGLI
+397 
-410 IVDEEHE
+410 
-417 NTFKQ
+417 
-422 TDPSPRYNARDAS
+422 
-435 IVLAHIHNAKVLLGT
+435 VLLGT